1 MPVLTMPE
9 GTPSALVLYTTD
21 KQATVDFFS
30 SALGYGLDERVEGAF
45 LTLESIPIA
54 TVVEADFN
62 AWSVGFTVGDL
73 ADAHEQVTRA
83 GGRVL
88 SDTQCLDPAGVPF
101 SLLTGEHFFAVGEPG
116 TPVWFEYAGA
126 QPEVDFYAEMFG
138 WGIDSQDSAIHVA
151 YKDGGAIA
159 WFWQIDAEPHN
170 NWVVYFGVEDLAATL
185 AGIDSS
191 LVVQQPQESFLGPT
205 AVVRT
210 PAGHTLGLA
219 EVPFQDV
226 EEETIHESD
235 DVFGGDKN

>member
-30 SALGYGLDERVEGAF
+30 SALGYGLDERAEGAF

-83 GGRVL
+83 GGQVL

-116 TPVWFEYAGA
+116 TPVWFEYAGPK
-126 QPEVDFYAEMFG
+126 PEVDFYTEMFG
-138 WGIDSQDSAIHVA
+138 WVIDSQDGAIHVA

-159 WFWQIDAEPHN
+159 WFWQIDAEPVSYTHLTLPTS
-170 NWVVYFGVEDLAATL
+170 DL
-185 AGIDSS
+185 
-191 LVVQQPQESFLGPT
+191 V
-205 AVVRT
+205 
-210 PAGHTLGLA
+210 
-219 EVPFQDV
+219 
-226 EEETIHESD
+226 
-235 DVFGGDKN
+235 